1 MLPTLLRRRPSW
13 QDPFDAMRR
22 EMESMFGQA
31 MTPWSDNEGE
41 IEETT
46 AAYPVDIHEEDDT
59 IHVDA
64 ELPGFKK
71 DQVHV
76 TLNQG
81 VLRIV
86 AQRTDEDKAKKKKG
100 HRHLHER
107 RYTRIERCFTLPTP
121 VMESKVDARLDDGV
135 LHLTLRK
142 TKETQPSKIA
152 IK

>member
-1 MLPTLLRRRPSW
+1 
-13 QDPFDAMRR
+13 MRR
-22 EMESMFGQA
+22 EMESVFDRA
-31 MTPWSDNEGE
+31 LTPWGGNGSEM
-41 IEETT
+41 EELT
-46 AAYPVDIHEEDDT
+46 AAYPVDIREDDDT

-71 DQVHV
+71 NQVQV
-76 TLNQG
+76 TLDQG

-86 AQRTDEDKAKKKKG
+86 AERKDKEKSKKEEVKG
-100 HRHLHER
+100 QRHLHER

-121 VMESKVDARLDDGV
+121 VAESKVDANLDDGV

-142 TKETQPSKIA
+142 TKEARPSKIA